1 MADINHFLNTI
12 HLGDSIELMKNLPK
26 EKIDLILTDPP
37 YNASDGGI
45 NLPKNTTGGPYYK
58 VNEEWD
64 KFGVFENY
72 LDFTKNWTKVAD
84 STLKPNGAIL
94 VCCSFHNIGEIILS
108 LKELNY
114 KFLNIVTWKK
124 TNPMPNITKRTLTHS
139 TEFVLWF
146 AKSKGWTFNY
156 ADMKKYN
163 DGKQLRDIWEFP
175 LCQGTERIKSS
186 NGRAAHPTQKPLEL
200 FKRLI
205 EMSSKKGDI
214 ILDPFVGTGTTAIAS
229 MALDRRWIG
238 IDNNSFYVEIANKRI
253 KEYENINNIE

>member
-1 MADINHFLNTI
+1 MKDYINRILE
-12 HLGDSIELMKNLPK
+12 GDCIELMKIFPREEINL
-26 EKIDLILTDPP
+26 IITDPP
-37 YNASDGGI
+37 YNASEGGI
-45 NLPKNTTGGPYYK
+45 SLPNNKTGGPYYK

-72 LDFTKNWTKVAD
+72 LEFTKNWTRIAD
-84 STLKPNGAIL
+84 ATLKPNGSIM
-94 VCCSFHNIGEIILS
+94 VCCSFHNIGEIIIS

-114 KFLNIVTWKK
+114 KFLNIITWKK

-156 ADMKKYN
+156 EDMKKYN
-163 DGKQLRDIWEFP
+163 NGKQLRDIWEFSS
-175 LCQGTERIKSS
+175 CQGVERIKGE

-205 EMSSKKGDI
+205 EMSSNSGDI
-214 ILDPFVGTGTTAIAS
+214 VLDPFIGTGTTAIAS
-229 MALDRRWIG
+229 MILDRKWIG
-238 IDNNSFYVEIANKRI
+238 IDNSSHYIQIANKRI
-253 KEYENINNIE
+253 EDFLANKKI

>member
-1 MADINHFLNTI
+1 MKDYINRILE
-12 HLGDSIELMKNLPK
+12 GDCIELMKKLPR
-26 EKIDLILTDPP
+26 EEINLILTDPP
-37 YNASDGGI
+37 YNASEGGI
-45 NLPKNTTGGPYYK
+45 SLPNNTTGGPYYK

-72 LDFTKNWTKVAD
+72 LEFTKNWTKIAD
-84 STLKPNGAIL
+84 ATLKPNGSIM
-94 VCCSFHNIGEIILS
+94 VCCSFHNIGEIIIS

-114 KFLNIVTWKK
+114 KFLNIITWKK

-156 ADMKKYN
+156 EDMKKYN
-163 DGKQLRDIWEFP
+163 NGKQLRDIWEFS
-175 LCQGTERIKSS
+175 LCQGIERIKGE

-205 EMSSKKGDI
+205 EVSSNHGDI
-214 ILDPFVGTGTTAIAS
+214 VLDPFIGTGTTAIAS
-229 MALDRRWIG
+229 MILDRKWIG
-238 IDNNSFYVEIANKRI
+238 IDNSSHYIQIANKRI
-253 KEYENINNIE
+253 EDFLANKKN